1 MKLTRKFLM
10 LITMVGLLSMFSFG
24 QAASTTTTK
33 KDSTKSSAMAS
44 DKKSDMASDKKSS
57 KAAAKKTLVDINSAT
72 KDELSELPGIG
83 DAYSQ
88 KIIDGRPYANKTQLM
103 SKKILPKA
111 TYDGIKTQIV
121 AKHAAGGK
129 MAKSSKSEKMSH
141 DDMSKP
147 APKK

>member
-1 MKLTRKFLM
+1 MKSTRKFLM
-10 LITMVGLLSMFSFG
+10 LAAVLGLLSMFSLG
-24 QAASTTTTK
+24 QAATTTTTK
-33 KDSTKSSAMAS
+33 KETKSSTMAA
-44 DKKSDMASDKKSS
+44 DKKSDMATDKK
-57 KAAAKKTLVDINSAT
+57 AAKANLVDINSAT
-72 KDELSELPGIG
+72 KDELTALPGIG

-88 KIIDGRPYANKTQLM
+88 KIIDGRPYSNKAQLL

-111 TYDGIKTQIV
+111 TYDGVKAQIV
-121 AKHAAGGK
+121 AKHAAGDK

>member
-1 MKLTRKFLM
+1 MNFTRKFLM
-10 LITMVGLLSMFSFG
+10 TVTMLGLLSMFSFG

-33 KDSTKSSAMAS
+33 KDSSKSSSMAS
-44 DKKSDMASDKKSS
+44 EK
-57 KAAAKKTLVDINSAT
+57 KAAKASLVDINSAT
-72 KDELSELPGIG
+72 KDELTALPGIG

-88 KIIDGRPYANKTQLM
+88 KIIDGRPYSNKAQLL

-111 TYDGIKTQIV
+111 TYDGVKAQIV
-121 AKHAAGGK
+121 AKHAAGEK
-129 MAKSSKSEKMSH
+129 MAKSSKSDKMSH